1 MTIAITKE
9 NALQAWQEGCKQL
22 SIHNGSVFN
31 MVTTISHPTV
41 FDESWL
47 TEFNTKSFNAREASL
62 IDVINTIFPYRLQQK
77 FPNRQE
83 FYKAYIDRH
92 IRAKRMRPKL
102 KRWGTYFER
111 LIAFGGNSIN
121 QLEAVISTL
130 EHRQRDYHASLVMHT
145 SSAETDSLIKT
156 IGNPCLQYLEL
167 LSERPQSLSLLVV
180 YRNHDYL
187 NKAFGNFIGLSK
199 LLEFICNEV
208 GKQPAN
214 LICHSAH
221 AYFDCS
227 KHAIREFAK
236 IDQDT

>member
-1 MTIAITKE
+1 MTIIVDSD
-9 NALQAWQEGCKQL
+9 NALQAWQEGCHQL
-22 SIHNGSVFN
+22 CNSDSSIFN
-31 MVTTISHPTV
+31 MVTTISQPSV

-47 TEFNTKSFNAREASL
+47 TDFNTKSFNAREASL
-62 IDVINTIFPYRLQQK
+62 IDVVNTIFPYRLRQRH
-77 FPNRQE
+77 PNRHE
-83 FYKAYIDRH
+83 FYKAYIARH
-92 IRAKRMRPKL
+92 IRAKRMRPRS

-111 LIAFGGNSIN
+111 LISFGGNSIN
-121 QLEAVISTL
+121 QLEEIICTL

-167 LSERPQSLSLLVV
+167 LSEHPNSLSLLVV

-199 LLEFICNEV
+199 LLEFICNEA
-208 GKQPAN
+208 GKQPGN

-221 AYFDCS
+221 AYFNCS
-227 KHAIREFAK
+227 KNAIKKFAK